1 MLTKENS
8 VLVVIDFQGNLAA
21 AMDNRQALF
30 ANAQK
35 LIKAMKVFEAPVIA
49 TEQVPAKLG
58 PTIPDIAD
66 HLSGAKV
73 IGKESFSCWKD
84 EIFMKELKSLN
95 RKQVV
100 ITGIETHVCVYQT
113 SLDLIAAGFEV
124 LVVEDAVSSRTP
136 KDKFTGV
143 QRMAACGVGILST
156 EMALFELLK
165 TAADPCA
172 KQIFQI
178 VK

>member
-1 MLTKENS
+1 MLTKENC

-21 AMDNRQALF
+21 AMDNRQELF

-35 LIKAMKVFEAPVIA
+35 LIKAMKVFDVPVIA

-58 PTIPDIAD
+58 PTIPEIAD
-66 HLSGAKV
+66 HLTGAKM
-73 IGKESFSCWKD
+73 IGKESFSCWSDALFK
-84 EIFMKELKSLN
+84 KELTALN
-95 RKQVV
+95 RKQVL
-100 ITGIETHVCVYQT
+100 ITGIEAHVCVYQT
-113 SLDLIAAGFEV
+113 SLDLIAAGYEV
-124 LVVEDAVSSRTP
+124 LVVEDAASSRTP
-136 KDKFTGV
+136 KNKLTGI

-165 TAADPCA
+165 TASDPLA